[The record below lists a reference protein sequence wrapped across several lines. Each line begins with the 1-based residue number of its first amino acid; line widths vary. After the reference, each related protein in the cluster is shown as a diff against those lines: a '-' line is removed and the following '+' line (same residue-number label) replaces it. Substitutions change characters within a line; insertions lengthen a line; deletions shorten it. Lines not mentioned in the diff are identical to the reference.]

1 MDDSEP
7 KTIFSSF
14 LVVIFDDYG
23 DMMNISSAKIDTFER
38 SDRAECILLSGR
50 LQSLTQSTNLLKRCP
65 KVKAF
70 TGFLDKF

>member
-1 MDDSEP
+1 MDGPEP

-38 SDRAECILLSGR
+38 SDRAECILVSGR
-50 LQSLTQSTNLLKRCP
+50 L
-65 KVKAF
+65 
-70 TGFLDKF
+70 

>member
-1 MDDSEP
+1 MDGSEP

-50 LQSLTQSTNLLKRCP
+50 L
-65 KVKAF
+65 
-70 TGFLDKF
+70 